1 MITPNIEKIKVGDH
15 YVYSSEV
22 EYVKNLDSKELVD
35 ELWSDNLLGINYD
48 DEGNLENQGPGV
60 HVSLDPSDL
69 PHFFQDAY
77 NFGLTFSRTLRSAQ
91 GKSLTLVNSEA
102 WVIASND
109 EHRPYWH
116 AHRKNINDPRI
127 DKQVDSHYSMTL
139 YLEVPSCGSPYS
151 DLLMAHKDDYIS
163 APVEKGRL
171 YFFDGTLFHNPQYV
185 PKEFGWRYCAVC
197 DYLFEE

>member
-15 YVYSSEV
+15 YVYSVDV
-22 EYVKNLDSKELVD
+22 EYVKNLDSKTLID
-35 ELWSDNLLGINYD
+35 ELWSEEFLGSSYD
-48 DEGNLENQGPGV
+48 EDGNLVHQGPGIHISMDV
-60 HVSLDPSDL
+60 DNL

-77 NFGLTFSRTLRSAQ
+77 NFGLTLSRSLRSLKGQ
-91 GKSLTLVNSEA
+91 KLGLVSSSA

-109 EHRPYWH
+109 EHRSYWH
-116 AHRKNINDPRI
+116 AHRKNIYDPRV
-127 DKQVDSHYSMTL
+127 DEQVDAHYTLSM
-139 YLEVPSCGSPYS
+139 YLEVPSCGSPYT
-151 DLLMAHKDDYIS
+151 DLLMAHKDDYVS

-185 PKEFGWRYCAVC
+185 PESLGWRYCAVC

>member
-1 MITPNIEKIKVGDH
+1 MIKTNIEKIKVGDH
-15 YVYSSEV
+15 YVYSTDV

-35 ELWSDNLLGINYD
+35 ELWSENLLGVNYD
-48 DEGNLENQGPGV
+48 DEGNLQDQGPGV

-77 NFGLTFSRTLRSAQ
+77 NFGLTFSRALRSAQ
-91 GKSLTLVNSEA
+91 GKNLTLVNSEA
-102 WVIASND
+102 WVIASHD

-116 AHRKNINDPRI
+116 AHRKNITDPRT
-127 DKQVDSHYSMTL
+127 DKQVDSHFSMSL
-139 YLEVPSCGSPYS
+139 YLEVPSCGSPYT

-171 YFFDGTLFHNPQYV
+171 Y
-185 PKEFGWRYCAVC
+185 
-197 DYLFEE
+197 